1 MNRGS
6 PATSRSSSANRS
18 GDEQSSE
25 MTQTQSSTVWA
36 RIESSWR
43 ASRPA
48 GGSKVAMQIATAGAA
63 AETGATGSASGID
76 PHRERG
82 LPAAGEPGAQ
92 AEGARRR
99 SRAGA
104 IRARP
109 QNPLA

>member
-1 MNRGS
+1 
-6 PATSRSSSANRS
+6 
-18 GDEQSSE
+18 

-76 PHRERG
+76 PTASVASPP
-82 LPAAGEPGAQ
+82 PASR
-92 AEGARRR
+92 ARRPR
-99 SRAGA
+99 VRGAGPARGA
-104 IRARP
+104 IRASP
-109 QNPLA
+109 QKPLA